1 MGRGSCRFV
10 TAADL
15 VLITEQLP
23 WDALRKLVVDSVRS
37 PHSRRAYGFALDQF
51 FAWYRAA
58 DRGPF
63 RKSLVQ
69 EYRAHLEKES
79 LSPSTINVRLAAI
92 RKLAQEAGDN
102 ALLAPELAA
111 GIAKVKGAPRQG
123 VRIGNWLEP
132 AEARELLRAPTG
144 AGKKAIRDRAVL
156 GLLIGCALR
165 RAELVRLQVEDVQQR
180 VGRWVVPDLVG
191 KGGRVRTVPIP
202 AWVKLLLDQWM
213 TAAAIDSGPLFRSIN
228 KGGAVSSQGFTE
240 NAVWGIVRQYAG
252 DLDLGN
258 LAPHDLRRTCARLCR
273 ESGGALEQIQLLLGH
288 ASIQTTMNYLG
299 TKQNLTEAVNDR
311 LGLGQ

>member
-1 MGRGSCRFV
+1 MGQGSRSFV
-10 TAADL
+10 TPADL
-15 VLITEQLP
+15 VPFPEQPP
-23 WDALRKLVVDSVRS
+23 WEALRKLVVDSVRS
-37 PHSRRAYGFALDQF
+37 PHSRRAYGFALDGF
-51 FAWYRAA
+51 FGWYRSAN
-58 DRGPF
+58 RGPF
-63 RKSLVQ
+63 RKALVQ
-69 EYRAHLEKES
+69 EYRAQLEKEN

-111 GIAKVKGAPRQG
+111 GIAKVKGAPRRG

-132 AEARELLRAPTG
+132 ADARELLRAPTG
-144 AGKKAIRDRAVL
+144 EGKKATRDRAVL

-180 VGRWVVPDLVG
+180 AGRWVLLDLVG
-191 KGGRVRTVPIP
+191 KGDRVRTVPIP
-202 AWVKLLLDQWM
+202 AWVKLLLDQWTGAAGI
-213 TAAAIDSGPLFRSIN
+213 TAGPLFRSVN
-228 KGGAVSSQGFTE
+228 KGDAVSPEGFTE
-240 NAVWGIVRQYAG
+240 NAVWGIVRGYAG
-252 DLDLGN
+252 ELDLGN

-288 ASIQTTMNYLG
+288 ASVQTTMNYLG

-311 LGLGQ
+311 LGLAE

>member
-1 MGRGSCRFV
+1 VTGS
-10 TAADL
+10 DL
-15 VLITEQLP
+15 VPVPSEAQ
-23 WDALRKLVVDSVRS
+23 WDSLRQLVVDSVRS

-51 FAWYRAA
+51 FAWYRATNS
-58 DRGPF
+58 GPF
-63 RKSLVQ
+63 RKALVQ
-69 EYRAHLEKES
+69 EYRAYLEKES

-111 GIAKVKGAPRQG
+111 GIAKVKGAPRRG
-123 VRIGNWLEP
+123 VRLGNWLEQ
-132 AEARELLRAPTG
+132 ADARELLRAPAG
-144 AGKKAIRDRAVL
+144 AGKKATRDRAVL

-165 RAELVRLQVEDVQQR
+165 RAELVRLEVEDIQQR
-180 VGRWVVPDLVG
+180 AGRWVLPDLVG

-202 AWVKLLLDQWM
+202 NWVKLLLDQW
-213 TAAAIDSGPLFRSIN
+213 TAAAGITAGPLFRGVN
-228 KGGAVSSQGFTE
+228 KGDRVSEDGFTE

-252 DLDLGN
+252 NLELGN

-288 ASIQTTMNYLG
+288 ASVQTTMNYLG
-299 TKQNLTEAVNDR
+299 TRQNLTEAVNDR
-311 LGLGQ
+311 LGLAE

>member
-1 MGRGSCRFV
+1 MSD
-10 TAADL
+10 TDL
-15 VLITEQLP
+15 VRLP
-23 WDALRKLVVDSVRS
+23 SEGQWDALRKLVVDSVRS
-37 PHSRRAYGFALDQF
+37 LHSRRAYGFALDEF
-51 FAWYRAA
+51 FRWYRAA

-63 RKSLVQ
+63 RKALVQ
-69 EYRAHLEKES
+69 EYRAHLEREN

-111 GIAKVKGAPRQG
+111 GIAKVKGAPRRG

-132 AEARELLRAPTG
+132 ADARELLRAPTG
-144 AGKKAIRDRAVL
+144 AGKKAVRDRAVL
-156 GLLIGCALR
+156 GLLLGCALR
-165 RAELVRLQVEDVQQR
+165 RAELVRLEVEDVQQR
-180 VGRWVVPDLVG
+180 VGRWVLPDLVG

-213 TAAAIDSGPLFRSIN
+213 MAAAITAGPLFRSVN
-228 KGGAVSSQGFTE
+228 KGDAVSAHGFTE
-240 NAVWGIVRQYAG
+240 NAVWGIVREYAG
-252 DLDLGN
+252 DLELGN

-288 ASIQTTMNYLG
+288 ASVQNTMNYLG

-311 LGLGQ
+311 LGLAE

>member
-1 MGRGSCRFV
+1 MTDV
-10 TAADL
+10 DL
-15 VLITEQLP
+15 VRLP
-23 WDALRKLVVDSVRS
+23 SEGQWDALRKLVVDSVRS
-37 PHSRRAYGFALDQF
+37 PHSRRAYGFALDEF
-51 FAWYRAA
+51 FRWYRAA
-58 DRGPF
+58 ARGPF
-63 RKSLVQ
+63 RKAVVQ
-69 EYRAHLEKES
+69 EYRAHLEREN

-111 GIAKVKGAPRQG
+111 GIAKVKGAPRRG

-132 AEARELLRAPTG
+132 ADARELLRAPTG
-144 AGKKAIRDRAVL
+144 AGKKAVRDRAVL
-156 GLLIGCALR
+156 GLLLGCALR

-180 VGRWVVPDLVG
+180 VGRWVLPDLVG

-213 TAAAIDSGPLFRSIN
+213 MAAAITAGPLFRSVN
-228 KGGAVSSQGFTE
+228 KGDAVSAHGFTE
-240 NAVWGIVRQYAG
+240 NAVWGIVREYAG
-252 DLDLGN
+252 DLELGN

-288 ASIQTTMNYLG
+288 ASVQTTMNYLG

-311 LGLGQ
+311 LGLAE

>member
-1 MGRGSCRFV
+1 MSD
-10 TAADL
+10 TDL
-15 VLITEQLP
+15 VRLP
-23 WDALRKLVVDSVRS
+23 SEGQWDALRKLVVDSVRS
-37 PHSRRAYGFALDQF
+37 LHSRRAYGFALDEF
-51 FAWYRAA
+51 FRWYRAA

-63 RKSLVQ
+63 RKALVQ
-69 EYRAHLEKES
+69 EYRAHLEREN

-111 GIAKVKGAPRQG
+111 GIAKVKGAPRRG

-132 AEARELLRAPTG
+132 ADARELLRAPTG
-144 AGKKAIRDRAVL
+144 AGKKAVRDRAVL
-156 GLLIGCALR
+156 GLLLGCALR
-165 RAELVRLQVEDVQQR
+165 RAELVRLEVEDVQQR
-180 VGRWVVPDLVG
+180 VGRWVLPDLVG

-213 TAAAIDSGPLFRSIN
+213 MAAAITAGPLFRSVN
-228 KGGAVSSQGFTE
+228 KGDAVSAHGFTE
-240 NAVWGIVRQYAG
+240 NAVWGIVREYAG
-252 DLDLGN
+252 DLELGN

-288 ASIQTTMNYLG
+288 ASVQTTMNYLG

-311 LGLGQ
+311 LGLAE

>member
-1 MGRGSCRFV
+1 MSD
-10 TAADL
+10 TDL
-15 VLITEQLP
+15 VRLP
-23 WDALRKLVVDSVRS
+23 SEGQWDALRKLVVDSVRS
-37 PHSRRAYGFALDQF
+37 LHSRRAYGFALDEF
-51 FAWYRAA
+51 FRWYRAA

-63 RKSLVQ
+63 RKALVQ
-69 EYRAHLEKES
+69 EYRAHLEREN

-111 GIAKVKGAPRQG
+111 GIAKVKGAPRRG

-132 AEARELLRAPTG
+132 ADARELLRAPTG
-144 AGKKAIRDRAVL
+144 AGKKAVRDRAVL
-156 GLLIGCALR
+156 GLLLGCALR
-165 RAELVRLQVEDVQQR
+165 RAELVRLEVEDVQQR
-180 VGRWVVPDLVG
+180 VGRWVLPDLVG

-213 TAAAIDSGPLFRSIN
+213 TAAAITAGPLFRSIN

-240 NAVWGIVRQYAG
+240 NAVWGIVRRYAG
-252 DLDLGN
+252 DLELGN

-288 ASIQTTMNYLG
+288 ASVQTTMNYLG

-311 LGLGQ
+311 LGLIE

>member
-1 MGRGSCRFV
+1 MTDV
-10 TAADL
+10 DL
-15 VLITEQLP
+15 VRVPSEGQ

-37 PHSRRAYGFALDQF
+37 LHSRRAYGFALDEF
-51 FAWYRAA
+51 FRWYRAA

-63 RKSLVQ
+63 RKALVQ
-69 EYRAHLEKES
+69 EYRAHLEREN

-111 GIAKVKGAPRQG
+111 GIAKVKGAPRRG

-132 AEARELLRAPTG
+132 ADARELLRAPTG
-144 AGKKAIRDRAVL
+144 AGKKAVRDRAVL
-156 GLLIGCALR
+156 GLLLGCALR
-165 RAELVRLQVEDVQQR
+165 RAELVRLEVEDVQQR
-180 VGRWVVPDLVG
+180 VGRWVLPDLVG

-213 TAAAIDSGPLFRSIN
+213 MAAAITAGPLFRSVN
-228 KGGAVSSQGFTE
+228 KGDAVSAHGFTE
-240 NAVWGIVRQYAG
+240 NAVWGIVREYAG
-252 DLDLGN
+252 DLELGN

-288 ASIQTTMNYLG
+288 ASVQTTMNYLG

-311 LGLGQ
+311 LGLAE

>member
-1 MGRGSCRFV
+1 VSD
-10 TAADL
+10 TDL
-15 VLITEQLP
+15 VRLP
-23 WDALRKLVVDSVRS
+23 SEGQWDALRKLVVDSVRS
-37 PHSRRAYGFALDQF
+37 LHSRRAYGFALDEF
-51 FAWYRAA
+51 FRWYRAA

-63 RKSLVQ
+63 RKALVQ
-69 EYRAHLEKES
+69 EYRAHLEREN

-111 GIAKVKGAPRQG
+111 GIAKVKGAPRRG

-132 AEARELLRAPTG
+132 ADARELLRAPTG
-144 AGKKAIRDRAVL
+144 AGKKAVRDRAVL
-156 GLLIGCALR
+156 GLLLGCALR
-165 RAELVRLQVEDVQQR
+165 RAELVRLEVEDVQQR
-180 VGRWVVPDLVG
+180 VGRWVLPDLVG

-213 TAAAIDSGPLFRSIN
+213 MAAAITAGPLFRSVN
-228 KGGAVSSQGFTE
+228 KGDAVSAHGFTE
-240 NAVWGIVRQYAG
+240 NAVWGIVREYAG
-252 DLDLGN
+252 DLELGN

-288 ASIQTTMNYLG
+288 ASVQTTMNYLG

-311 LGLGQ
+311 LGLAE

>member
-1 MGRGSCRFV
+1 MSD
-10 TAADL
+10 TDL
-15 VLITEQLP
+15 VRLP
-23 WDALRKLVVDSVRS
+23 SEGQWDALRKLVVDSVRS
-37 PHSRRAYGFALDQF
+37 LHSRRAYGFALDEF
-51 FAWYRAA
+51 FRWYRAA

-63 RKSLVQ
+63 RKALVQ
-69 EYRAHLEKES
+69 EYRAHLEREN

-111 GIAKVKGAPRQG
+111 GIAKVKGAPRRG

-132 AEARELLRAPTG
+132 ADARELLRAPTG
-144 AGKKAIRDRAVL
+144 AGKKAVRDRAVL
-156 GLLIGCALR
+156 GLLLGCALR
-165 RAELVRLQVEDVQQR
+165 RAELVRLQVEDIQQR
-180 VGRWVVPDLVG
+180 VGRWVLPDLVG

-213 TAAAIDSGPLFRSIN
+213 MAAAITAGPLFRSVN
-228 KGGAVSSQGFTE
+228 KGDAVSAHGFTE
-240 NAVWGIVRQYAG
+240 NAVWGIVREYAG
-252 DLDLGN
+252 DLELGN

-273 ESGGALEQIQLLLGH
+273 ESGGTLEQIQLLLGH
-288 ASIQTTMNYLG
+288 ASVQTTMNYLG

-311 LGLGQ
+311 LGLAE

>member
-1 MGRGSCRFV
+1 M

-23 WDALRKLVVDSVRS
+23 WNALRKLVVDSVRS

>member
-1 MGRGSCRFV
+1 MSD
-10 TAADL
+10 TDL
-15 VLITEQLP
+15 VRLP
-23 WDALRKLVVDSVRS
+23 SEGQWDALRKLVVDSVRS
-37 PHSRRAYGFALDQF
+37 LHSRRAYGFALDEF
-51 FAWYRAA
+51 FRWYRAA

-63 RKSLVQ
+63 RKALVQ
-69 EYRAHLEKES
+69 EYRAHLEREN

-111 GIAKVKGAPRQG
+111 GIAKVKGAPRRG

-132 AEARELLRAPTG
+132 ADARELLRAPTG
-144 AGKKAIRDRAVL
+144 AGKKAVRDRAVL
-156 GLLIGCALR
+156 GLLLGCALR
-165 RAELVRLQVEDVQQR
+165 RAELVRLEVEDVQQR
-180 VGRWVVPDLVG
+180 VGRWVLPDLVG

-213 TAAAIDSGPLFRSIN
+213 MAAAITAGPLFRSVN
-228 KGGAVSSQGFTE
+228 KGDAVSAHGFTE
-240 NAVWGIVRQYAG
+240 NAVWGIVREYAG
-252 DLDLGN
+252 DLELGN

-288 ASIQTTMNYLG
+288 ASVQTTMNYLG

-311 LGLGQ
+311 LGLAD

>member
-1 MGRGSCRFV
+1 MSD
-10 TAADL
+10 TDL
-15 VLITEQLP
+15 VRLP
-23 WDALRKLVVDSVRS
+23 SEGQWDALRKLVVDSVRS
-37 PHSRRAYGFALDQF
+37 LHSRRAYGFALDEF
-51 FAWYRAA
+51 FRWYRAA

-63 RKSLVQ
+63 RKALVQ
-69 EYRAHLEKES
+69 EYRAHLEREN

-111 GIAKVKGAPRQG
+111 GIAKVKGAPRRG

-132 AEARELLRAPTG
+132 ADARELLRAPTG
-144 AGKKAIRDRAVL
+144 AGKKAVRDRAVL
-156 GLLIGCALR
+156 GLLLGCALR

-180 VGRWVVPDLVG
+180 VGRWVLPDLVG

-213 TAAAIDSGPLFRSIN
+213 MAAAITAGPLFRSVN
-228 KGGAVSSQGFTE
+228 KGDAVSAHGFTE
-240 NAVWGIVRQYAG
+240 NAVWGIVREYAG
-252 DLDLGN
+252 DLELGN

-288 ASIQTTMNYLG
+288 ASVQTTMNYLG

-311 LGLGQ
+311 LGLAE

>member
-1 MGRGSCRFV
+1 MIP
-10 TAADL
+10 ADL
-15 VLITEQLP
+15 VPISEQPP
-23 WDALRKLVVDSVRS
+23 WEALRKLVVDSVRS

-51 FAWYRAA
+51 FCWYRAA
-58 DRGPF
+58 ERGPF
-63 RKSLVQ
+63 RKALVQ

-102 ALLAPELAA
+102 AMLAPELAA
-111 GIAKVKGAPRQG
+111 GIAKVKGVPRRG
-123 VRIGNWLEP
+123 VRIGNWLEQ
-132 AEARELLRAPTG
+132 ADAREILRAPTG
-144 AGKKAIRDRAVL
+144 AGKKAVRDRAVL

-165 RAELVRLQVEDVQQR
+165 RAELARLQIEDVQQR
-180 VGRWVVPDLVG
+180 AGRWVLPDLVG

-202 AWVKLLLDQWM
+202 AWVKLLLDQW
-213 TAAAIDSGPLFRSIN
+213 TAAAGIVNGPLFRSVN
-228 KGGAVSSQGFTE
+228 KGDRVGTTGFTE
-240 NAVWGIVRQYAG
+240 NAVWGIVRGYAA
-252 DLDLGN
+252 DLELGN

-288 ASIQTTMNYLG
+288 ASVQTTMNYLG

-311 LGLGQ
+311 LGLAEQAAVTAGQ